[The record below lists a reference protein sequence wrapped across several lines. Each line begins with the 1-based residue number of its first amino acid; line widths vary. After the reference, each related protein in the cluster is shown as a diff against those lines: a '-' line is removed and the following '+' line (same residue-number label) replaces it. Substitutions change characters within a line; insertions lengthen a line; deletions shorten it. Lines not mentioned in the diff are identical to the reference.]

1 MQDSA
6 KEGVMQPIGIEF
18 TVKEIDLLLDELE
31 QLADDA
37 SMSSREF
44 YSQALD
50 RFRHLVSASAALLLH
65 PLVDKT
71 LGPIA
76 IAGSCDWTQLSKQL
90 PLAELIEQPHFVESQ
105 RIFVYPVCQVSQQ
118 QCLLLL
124 RFANSIDEISRR
136 DLTQL
141 GSAFSEVIRRRQQ
154 HDNAEVRTQYLTA
167 LNQLIANLHTSESP
181 QQLDVQFANDL
192 LVVLRADR
200 VSVARNSWF
209 SPTKITAVSNHT
221 GPIKR
226 SDSIKSIETVCH
238 QVLRSGQPESRMTHQ
253 NDSAEAGKLASS
265 YIAFPLKQ
273 ESNSTDCAILV
284 EWDQP
289 DSFLK
294 GSMILNQIA
303 FMLASTWN
311 AHQRWLRL
319 PRLLRS
325 YKLPEFRK
333 AWHKR
338 LFRIGLGIAVVL
350 SVFWLLTN
358 PSQFRLEIDG
368 AVQPKVQRNVY
379 AMLDG
384 TIEKILVKDSE
395 RVTQGQM
402 IATMKSAS
410 LEMQM
415 QEVVGDLSAIKEKR
429 DALALSINQLDGNQE
444 SKNAMMNRLAAE
456 TRQLEIQQDTLL
468 QKLKALKAESAKLN
482 IVSPIDGVVVA
493 RDLDKLLDAR
503 PVRRGDALLKIVDP
517 SSELHLHLQIADAD
531 VGHLKNKLLDDP
543 GQNSLLPEKGSSGID
558 FVFVSKPDQRFKA
571 NVMWLSEVA
580 RNPRGDGVFVDAI
593 ATLEP
598 DAIPHAHM
606 GATVKAYAYCGQ
618 RPLWFVF
625 SRPFIEAIQR
635 KLWF

>member
-1 MQDSA
+1 
-6 KEGVMQPIGIEF
+6 MQPIGIEF
-18 TVKEIDLLLDELE
+18 TVKEIDVLLDELE
-31 QLADDA
+31 QLANEP
-37 SMSSREF
+37 SLSSREF

-50 RFRHLVSASAALLLH
+50 RFRHLVSASAALLLQT
-65 PLVDKT
+65 LVDKT
-71 LGPIA
+71 LIPIA
-76 IAGSCDWTQLSKQL
+76 IVGTCDWTQLSKQL
-90 PLAELIEQPHFVESQ
+90 QLTERVETPVFVESL
-105 RIFVYPVCQVSQQ
+105 RIFVYPVCNVDQQ

-124 RFANSIDEISRR
+124 RFPYSIDEISRR

-141 GSAFSEVIRRRQQ
+141 GSAFSDVICRRQQ
-154 HDNAEVRTQYLTA
+154 NDNAEVRTQYLPS
-167 LNQLIANLHTSESP
+167 LNQLTANLYKSESQ
-181 QQLDVQFANDL
+181 QQLDVLFANDL

-200 VSVARNSWF
+200 VSVARNSWI
-209 SPTKITAVSNHT
+209 SPTRITAVSNHS

-226 SDSIKSIETVCH
+226 SDSIKSLETVCD
-238 QVLRSGQPESRMTHQ
+238 QVLRSGQPDSSMTHQ
-253 NDSAEAGKLASS
+253 NNSPDADKKLASS
-265 YIAFPLKQ
+265 YIAFPLKHD
-273 ESNSTDCAILV
+273 SNSADSAILV

-289 DSFLK
+289 ESFLK

-303 FMLASTWN
+303 FMLVIAWN
-311 AHQRWLRL
+311 EHQRWLKI
-319 PRLLRS
+319 PRILRS
-325 YKLPEFRK
+325 MKLPELRK
-333 AWHKR
+333 AWHKK
-338 LFRIGLGIAVVL
+338 LFRLVFGLAVL
-350 SVFWLLTN
+350 FGTFWLLTK

-368 AVQPKVQRNVY
+368 AIQPKVQRNVY

-384 TIEKILVKDSE
+384 TVEKILVKDSD
-395 RVTQGQM
+395 RVTQGQL

-415 QEVVGDLSAIKEKR
+415 QEVVGDLNAIKEKR

-444 SKNAMMNRLAAE
+444 SKNAVMNRLAAE

-468 QKLKALKAESAKLN
+468 RKLQALKAESAKLN
-482 IVSPIDGVVVA
+482 VVSPIDGVVVA

-517 SSELHLHLQIADAD
+517 SSELHMYLQVADAD
-531 VGHLKNKLLDDP
+531 VGHLKNKLFEDP
-543 GQNSLLPEKGSSGID
+543 GQNNLVPEKSRSGID
-558 FVFVSKPDQRFKA
+558 FVFVSSPDQSFKA
-571 NVMWLSEVA
+571 NVVWLSEVA
-580 RNPRGDGVFVDAI
+580 RNPRGDGVFVDSI

-598 DAIPHAHM
+598 DAISHAHM